1 MPDTPP
7 AAVHWSGLSHRGKV
21 RENNEDTFLALN
33 FDGHEVR
40 YLGKTGEAT
49 LGGGDFVFA
58 VSDGMG
64 GARSGE
70 FASRIAIEK
79 ITRLLPRAYRLSAS
93 GLESG
98 FHDVIQELFLAIHD
112 ELLRLGR
119 SYVECAGM
127 GATLTLG
134 WLTPRWLYFGHIG
147 DSRLYYLPREGGLR
161 QLSHDHSQV
170 GWLRRQ
176 GRLSEREAREHP
188 RKNALQQALG
198 AGHQFIEPQIGALAH
213 RPGDRFILCSDGV
226 VDGLWDHR
234 VEELVAAP
242 DAARLH
248 QPPAF
253 RLVEEALENS
263 GRDNLTALVFEI
275 VPPPVPPPVAPA
287 PVVDTA
293 SA

>member
-1 MPDTPP
+1 MPDSPP

-198 AGHQFIEPQIGALAH
+198 AGHQFIDPQIGALAH

>member
-1 MPDTPP
+1 MPDSPP

-198 AGHQFIEPQIGALAH
+198 AGHQFIDPQIGALAH

-275 VPPPVPPPVAPA
+275 VPPPVPPPVTPA

>member
-1 MPDTPP
+1 
-7 AAVHWSGLSHRGKV
+7 
-21 RENNEDTFLALN
+21 
-33 FDGHEVR
+33 
-40 YLGKTGEAT
+40 
-49 LGGGDFVFA
+49 
-58 VSDGMG
+58 
-64 GARSGE
+64 
-70 FASRIAIEK
+70 
-79 ITRLLPRAYRLSAS
+79 
-93 GLESG
+93 
-98 FHDVIQELFLAIHD
+98 
-112 ELLRLGR
+112 
-119 SYVECAGM
+119 M

-198 AGHQFIEPQIGALAH
+198 AGHQFIDPQIGALAH

-275 VPPPVPPPVAPA
+275 VPPPVPPPVTPA